1 MRLGCSH
8 RYLCRKP
15 LNVKPTAAE
24 HITLACV
31 IRFKDLLQSKYV
43 QRVRG
48 QITKIFKCSNVY
60 SVQNIIHKTVD
71 SSISK
76 IYYIQYNMFNNNEH
90 STLQMIS
97 ETLISSVIQLKL
109 DILLMKL
116 QSYKAR
122 NSSTE

>member
-1 MRLGCSH
+1 LIVYPGEGVGKMEVAHKILIRKFEVKLKKKVFLF
-8 RYLCRKP
+8 YLM
-15 LNVKPTAAE
+15 T
-24 HITLACV
+24 
-31 IRFKDLLQSKYV
+31 FLQI
-43 QRVRG
+43 
-48 QITKIFKCSNVY
+48 QIQIQIVY

-71 SSISK
+71 SSVSK

-90 STLQMIS
+90 SVLHMIS

>member
-1 MRLGCSH
+1 MRDALWVGKRRRH
-8 RYLCRKP
+8 EKTEWKQNTDNQKP
-15 LNVKPTAAE
+15 EVRTAA
-24 HITLACV
+24 TLV
-31 IRFKDLLQSKYV
+31 L
-43 QRVRG
+43 VREG
-48 QITKIFKCSNVY
+48 LELEYCSGNNIQIVY

-90 STLQMIS
+90 SILHMIS

>member
-1 MRLGCSH
+1 MP
-8 RYLCRKP
+8 LCIS
-15 LNVKPTAAE
+15 
-24 HITLACV
+24 ITDLILPFSQQEV
-31 IRFKDLLQSKYV
+31 IFLYI
-43 QRVRG
+43 
-48 QITKIFKCSNVY
+48 QIQIQIVY

-76 IYYIQYNMFNNNEH
+76 IYYIQYSMFNNNEH
-90 STLQMIS
+90 SILHMIS

-116 QSYKAR
+116 QNHKVR

>member
-1 MRLGCSH
+1 LIVYRGEGVGKMEVAHKILIRKFEVKLKKKVFLF
-8 RYLCRKP
+8 YLM
-15 LNVKPTAAE
+15 T
-24 HITLACV
+24 
-31 IRFKDLLQSKYV
+31 FLQI
-43 QRVRG
+43 
-48 QITKIFKCSNVY
+48 QIQIQIQIVY
-60 SVQNIIHKTVD
+60 SVQNVIHKTVD

-90 STLQMIS
+90 SILQMIS
-97 ETLISSVIQLKL
+97 ETHISSVIQLKL

>member
-1 MRLGCSH
+1 M
-8 RYLCRKP
+8 
-15 LNVKPTAAE
+15 VKKT
-24 HITLACV
+24 V
-31 IRFKDLLQSKYV
+31 ISFTFV
-43 QRVRG
+43 
-48 QITKIFKCSNVY
+48 IVY

-90 STLQMIS
+90 SILHMIS

-122 NSSTE
+122 NSSTEYRECIRRSDFNSLLKVL